1 VIVRWM
7 TTGRLWSS
15 QINDCE
21 PTWNSGLLGKKGD
34 YSTSLLHL
42 IPNLGSNSDRY
53 IKIYNGHH
61 SPAESRKQK
70 AGICGIFQ
78 AIDSIFHPSQLEPLI
93 FIQLTPFYPLGFYIY
108 IYMEKMKKKHLLNNV
123 CSINFKLEELCI

>member
-1 VIVRWM
+1 MIANPHEIQAS
-7 TTGRLWSS
+7 L
-15 QINDCE
+15 E
-21 PTWNSGLLGKKGD
+21 KGD
-34 YSTSLLHL
+34 YSISLLHL

-70 AGICGIFQ
+70 AESWNLWHFPGYRLNISPITTR
-78 AIDSIFHPSQLEPLI
+78 AINFHPINTILSIRFLYI
-93 FIQLTPFYPLGFYIY
+93 YIY

>member
-108 IYMEKMKKKHLLNNV
+108 IYIYGKNEEKTFIEQCMFNK
-123 CSINFKLEELCI
+123 F

>member
-1 VIVRWM
+1 MIANPHENQAS
-7 TTGRLWSS
+7 L
-15 QINDCE
+15 E
-21 PTWNSGLLGKKGD
+21 KGD
-34 YSTSLLHL
+34 YSISLLHL